1 MLSASTFDSPNSGKT
16 PGGICRQGFFA
27 SRGRALTLHPLPPPP
42 ARVGAAVGMSRP
54 HRSTCGENMMG
65 WGIQR
70 RGLAAA
76 AATAVVS
83 GGDVAAAAAATAE
96 VAVGSQEPNDD
107 EQDYGVLVQTEK
119 PSVASAV
126 THNDA
131 PFLRAVGFFDPA
143 NQAARELA
151 GRPGGEEP
159 FCPLSPGSAYT
170 MRVPQSW

>member
-1 MLSASTFDSPNSGKT
+1 MLSASTFDSPNSVKT

-27 SRGRALTLHPLPPPP
+27 SRGGRPPSSHPLPPPP
-42 ARVGAAVGMSRP
+42 AGVGAAAGTSRP

-126 THNDA
+126 THNVA
-131 PFLRAVGFFDPA
+131 PFLRASFTLRRRLNARV
-143 NQAARELA
+143 AAV
-151 GRPGGEEP
+151 RPGWFGWRWCALRFP
-159 FCPLSPGSAYT
+159 FR
-170 MRVPQSW
+170 RVHVIL

>member
-1 MLSASTFDSPNSGKT
+1 MLSASTFDSPNSVKT

-27 SRGRALTLHPLPPPP
+27 SQGRALTLHPLPPLP
-42 ARVGAAVGMSRP
+42 AGVGAAAWTSRP

-96 VAVGSQEPNDD
+96 VAVGGQEPNDD

-126 THNDA
+126 THNVA
-131 PFLRAVGFFDPA
+131 PFLRASFTLRRRLNARV
-143 NQAARELA
+143 AAV
-151 GRPGGEEP
+151 RPGWFGWRRCALRSP
-159 FCPLSPGSAYT
+159 FR
-170 MRVPQSW
+170 RVHVIL

>member
-107 EQDYGVLVQTEK
+107 EQDHSVLIQTEK

-126 THNDA
+126 THNVA
-131 PFLRAVGFFDPA
+131 PFLRADGFSPA
-143 NQAARELA
+143 SHAARRLA
-151 GRPGGEEP
+151 GRPGGAEP
-159 FCPLSPGSAYT
+159 FCSLSPGSTHT
-170 MRVPQSW
+170 MAKAKSW

>member
-1 MLSASTFDSPNSGKT
+1 MLSASTFDSPNSVKT

-27 SRGRALTLHPLPPPP
+27 SQGRALTLHPLPPPP

-131 PFLRAVGFFDPA
+131 PFLRAVGFLIPPTKLHGSWRA
-143 NQAARELA
+143 GPA
-151 GRPGGEEP
+151 GRSRSAR
-159 FCPLSPGSAYT
+159 SP
-170 MRVPQSW
+170 RVQPIL

>member
-1 MLSASTFDSPNSGKT
+1 MPSASIFDFPNSVKT
-16 PGGICRQGFFA
+16 PWRQMPPGGFCVP
-27 SRGRALTLHPLPPPP
+27 GRAPPSSHPLPPPSP
-42 ARVGAAVGMSRP
+42 AGEGAAAGTSRP

-65 WGIQR
+65 WGFQR

-119 PSVASAV
+119 TSVASAV
-126 THNDA
+126 THNVA
-131 PFLRAVGFFDPA
+131 PFLRASFTLRRRLNARV
-143 NQAARELA
+143 AAV
-151 GRPGGEEP
+151 RPGWFGWRWCALRFP
-159 FCPLSPGSAYT
+159 FR
-170 MRVPQSW
+170 RVHVIL